1 MDIPTFNGDL
11 KKWACWLSEKSIS
24 EWQTFIE
31 WNGEGTDGA
40 CGLELSGQLPTNLLE
55 ETQHH
60 DIEEDNEDND
70 DEIDSLLC
78 REEAMPEV
86 SVSLSQ

>member
-1 MDIPTFNGDL
+1 M
-11 KKWACWLSEKSIS
+11 ERVEH
-24 EWQTFIE
+24 EWSMRTRTK
-31 WNGEGTDGA
+31 NGA